1 MKTKIIS
8 ALVAA
13 TCALGFATG
22 AQASLNGESLTVEYG
37 VDLGLGAGW
46 QALSSQVLTV
56 GAGTELSNWVLS
68 TSGGKTV
75 AWDIDVGADSVVFKY
90 VGSGDFMNFGSPS
103 KLGFRIT
110 DAANT
115 LPNITGTSVTNTAYV
130 AGVHGNLIEGFTP
143 ATALSFDANSIYVN
157 LNESMYHHV
166 AMPGMGDPF
175 RDQINLNVNLAAV
188 PEPQSWMMLLGGLG
202 LVGMAW
208 RKKA

>member
-1 MKTKIIS
+1 MKTKIIT

-13 TCALGFATG
+13 TCSLGFAAV
-22 AQASLNGESLTVEYG
+22 AQASLKGETVTVEYG

-46 QALSSQVLTV
+46 QALSSQVLNV
-56 GAGTELSNWVLS
+56 GVGTEVSNWVLS

-75 AWDIDVGADSVVFKY
+75 AWDIDASDTSVVFKY

-115 LPNITGTSVTNTAYV
+115 LTDITAVSVGNTAYV
-130 AGVHGNLIEGFTP
+130 AGVHGNLIEGFVP
-143 ATALSFDANSIYVN
+143 ASALSFDANSIYVN

-175 RDQINLNVNLAAV
+175 RDQINLNVSLAAV

-202 LVGMAW
+202 LVGLAW